1 MQIVKIYPKSKTKC
15 HFSIRQNY
23 NKYYVFEGD
32 KVLRSDLKSIPEA
45 DQEIELI
52 VRTRRENKLFDV
64 PVNYLSEKQLI
75 EDSYVIPTPTID
87 VTTVSRK
94 NCKKCNNE
102 FLYDNT
108 KRGASRKLF
117 CSKNCCTKFNNE
129 KRYKYVAN
137 PKVSTLDTDT
147 ENEYP
152 FKRKCKGC
160 KTLFTPKRIDSFN
173 CSQKCSQITYN
184 AKIRKQKIKDSKKLA
199 DLNKVIQNSNIIVE
213 NIKNEGGS
221 FDIGV
226 GIRDVTDPFNTAEP
240 IVRDYV
246 LNDYPLEVDNEV
258 INEFHDLTEKQMSL
272 TKRTKHVN
280 FLATDIVDYI
290 FLWCEI
296 NEKLGKPQKVFDFF
310 CDLERLN
317 FIDLSKIDII
327 KLMPEL
333 LNYNSEGTAYIQIS
347 NFNFNDDFAKIL
359 IKEKLKRAIFEDV
372 IPSEDQI
379 KRGLVL
385 KPLISQLLFT
395 NTILKNQDKAQSE
408 KIKEEIKP
416 VNKFRVIDIR
426 EQFEEEEKRQK
437 DLGSVINV
445 LDTLT
450 QQNNFLAEKV
460 NQCLDISTKTKVDIT
475 KQLKEMAERIEK
487 ITQKR
492 KGIFG

>member
-1 MQIVKIYPKSKTKC
+1 MQIVKIYPKSKSKC
-15 HFSIRQNY
+15 HFSVRQNH

-32 KVLRSDLKSIPEA
+32 KVLRSDLKSILEA

-64 PVNYLSEKQLI
+64 PVNYLSEKQLN
-75 EDSYVIPTPTID
+75 EDFYVIPTPTID

-94 NCKKCNNE
+94 NCRKCNNE

-108 KRGASRKLF
+108 KRGASRKVF
-117 CSKNCCTKFNNE
+117 CSKDCCTKFNNE
-129 KRYKYVAN
+129 KRYKNVA
-137 PKVSTLDTDT
+137 PAKVSTSDTDSQ
-147 ENEYP
+147 NEYP

-184 AKIRKQKIKDSKKLA
+184 AKIRKQKIKDSKKLF
-199 DLNKVIQNSNIIVE
+199 DLTKAEDII
-213 NIKNEGGS
+213 NERDS
-221 FDIGV
+221 FEK
-226 GIRDVTDPFNTAEP
+226 GIRDVADPFNTAEP

-246 LNDYPLEVDNEV
+246 LNDYPLEVDEEV
-258 INEFHDLTEKQMSL
+258 VNEFHDLTEKQMSL
-272 TKRTKHVN
+272 SKRTKHVN

-296 NEKLGKPQKVFDFF
+296 NEKLGKPQSVFDFF

-317 FIDLSKIDII
+317 FIDLTKIDII
-327 KLMPEL
+327 NIMPEL
-333 LNYNSEGTAYIQIS
+333 VKYFNNGESSYIQVKGY
-347 NFNFNDDFAKIL
+347 NFNDDFAKIL

-395 NTILKNQDKAQSE
+395 NTILKNQDKAKAE

-416 VNKFRVIDIR
+416 VNLFRTVDIR

-460 NQCLDISTKTKVDIT
+460 NQCLDISSKTKVDIT

>member
-15 HFSIRQNY
+15 HFSIRQNN
-23 NKYYVFEGD
+23 NKFYVFEGD
-32 KVLRSDLKSIPEA
+32 KVLRSELKSILEA
-45 DQEIELI
+45 DTEISI
-52 VRTRRENKLFDV
+52 ISSSRIENKLFNV
-64 PVNYLSEKQLI
+64 PVNYKVDKQITEQSEAEFLVLKK
-75 EDSYVIPTPTID
+75 ECKT
-87 VTTVSRK
+87 
-94 NCKKCNNE
+94 CKKE
-102 FLYDNT
+102 FSIDNK
-108 KRGASRKLF
+108 KRGSYRRVF
-117 CSKNCCTKFNNE
+117 CTKTCCTKFNND
-129 KRYKYVAN
+129 KRYKKN
-137 PKVSTLDTDT
+137 TILKINNSNIDSQ
-147 ENEYP
+147 NEYP

-184 AKIRKQKIKDSKKLA
+184 AKIRKQKIKDLKIERDNLE
-199 DLNKVIQNSNIIVE
+199 KVSLDAVI
-213 NIKNEGGS
+213 
-221 FDIGV
+221 
-226 GIRDVTDPFNTAEP
+226 DPFNSAEP

-272 TKRTKHVN
+272 SRRTKHVN

-290 FLWCEI
+290 YLWCEI
-296 NEKLGKPQKVFDFF
+296 NERLGKPQKVFDFF
-310 CDLERLN
+310 SDLERLN
-317 FIDLSKIDII
+317 FIDLTKIDII

-333 LNYNSEGTAYIQIS
+333 LNYNNERTVYIQIS

-372 IPSEDQI
+372 IPSEEQI

-395 NTILKNQDKAQSE
+395 NTILKNQDKAEAE

-437 DLGSVINV
+437 DLGNV
-445 LDTLT
+445 LYILDTLT
-450 QQNNFLAEKV
+450 QQNIFLANKV
-460 NQCLDISTKTKVDIT
+460 NQCLDISTNTKLDIQE
-475 KQLKEMAERIEK
+475 QLKEIAQRVEK

-492 KGIFG
+492 KGLFG